1 MVKIFLLI
9 LHGNAGDYHAKS
21 KILCF
26 MNDDIIYD
34 LRVYKRIIDHP
45 ADWGMIGLLMEK
57 RELAIDLYM
66 EPWNHQFP
74 GGIGRLFFIQKTH
87 WVDIPPGMLI
97 SYGDFFLWRIQA
109 KYKQN
114 WFMRNLLYW
123 TPDSTTSKHF
133 AHYYGWDTHQW
144 ISISNLF
151 EIPD

>member
-66 EPWNHQFP
+66 EP
-74 GGIGRLFFIQKTH
+74 
-87 WVDIPPGMLI
+87 
-97 SYGDFFLWRIQA
+97 
-109 KYKQN
+109 
-114 WFMRNLLYW
+114 
-123 TPDSTTSKHF
+123 
-133 AHYYGWDTHQW
+133 
-144 ISISNLF
+144 
-151 EIPD
+151 